1 MSRRREG
8 SFSSRDEFLSS
19 FLNQDATTE
28 LPAADNWRNIQDR
41 NEKKKVQNRVAQ
53 RAYRSRMKAR
63 IEQLEGM
70 LECQTKEVDKQANRK
85 DDTVGAGRSSSSNTA
100 TVNGNTSMT
109 FSDPYVPA
117 MENDRSALHNIHVAQ
132 PHVWGDTSPQ
142 TMQPCSTDNSFVAQ
156 RPPSSDT
163 LQPQK
168 YDSSEQN
175 SSGTNNTAPHELF
188 LEVLQSQ
195 NKLLNRLGILHRE
208 GWDGSLSNVGL
219 GNPSVLP
226 LNDIQISDNNLRL
239 ITPENGVSMAI
250 DNEKNTHSWRHE
262 LVNLDTPQGTLNY
275 MDFLPTEPTDASG
288 SPRSVDERLE
298 YIVDAATKVGYDNFD
313 TLAKDYYIHTFEA
326 SSSIARKQRMSRN
339 RRLPTVISEIFSAT
353 NDWCEWARR
362 GFYEEIVRMTESLM
376 IFEANAAQSLL
387 EDKLEHLVKASMQSQ
402 AISKPNLESKRLIEN
417 NVRQVSWSHYNY
429 VACLCK
435 SNHYTIEGLCHLD
448 LTSQTARLGASVSHI
463 KHIVLIFTRLRY
475 ALEKLLIR
483 HNNMACATSAFA
495 ATCTL

>member
-1 MSRRREG
+1 
-8 SFSSRDEFLSS
+8 
-19 FLNQDATTE
+19 
-28 LPAADNWRNIQDR
+28 
-41 NEKKKVQNRVAQ
+41 
-53 RAYRSRMKAR
+53 MKAR
-63 IEQLEGM
+63 IEQLEEM
-70 LECQTKEVDKQANRK
+70 LESQTKEVDKQANRK
-85 DDTVGAGRSSSSNTA
+85 DDTVDAGRSSSSNTA
-100 TVNGNTSMT
+100 TLNGNTSMT
-109 FSDPYVPA
+109 LSDPYVPT
-117 MENDRSALHNIHVAQ
+117 MENDRSALHSIHVAQ
-132 PHVWGDTSPQ
+132 PHVWGDASPQ
-142 TMQPCSTDNSFVAQ
+142 TLQPCSTDNSFVAQ

-168 YDSSEQN
+168 YDPSEQN

-208 GWDGSLSNVGL
+208 GWDGSLGNIGL

-226 LNDIQISDNNLRL
+226 LNDIQISDNNPRL
-239 ITPENGVSMAI
+239 ITPENGVSMAVDI
-250 DNEKNTHSWRHE
+250 EKNTHSWRHE
-262 LVNLDTPQGTLNY
+262 LVNLDTPHGTLNCNSTESQPLGSNRY
-275 MDFLPTEPTDASG
+275 VSISDIDMDFLPTEPTDASG

-313 TLAKDYYIHTFEA
+313 ALAKDYYIHTFEA

-353 NDWCEWARR
+353 NDWCEWERR

-376 IFEANAAQSLL
+376 IFEANATQGLV
-387 EDKLEHLVKASMQSQ
+387 EDKLEHLVKASMQGQ
-402 AISKPNLESKRLIEN
+402 VTSKPNLESKRLIEN
-417 NVRQVSWSHYNY
+417 N
-429 VACLCK
+429 
-435 SNHYTIEGLCHLD
+435 
-448 LTSQTARLGASVSHI
+448 TARLGASVSHI
-463 KHIVLIFTRLRY
+463 KHIVLIFTGLRY